1 MDDVEMEDEPLGDLP
16 YSEFRS
22 REVDRPRS
30 SLPAAAD
37 APVVGTFGEVAGDP
51 DAPG

>member
-16 YSEFRS
+16 YSELRS

-30 SLPAAAD
+30 SLPAAA
-37 APVVGTFGEVAGDP
+37 VVGTFGDVAGDP
-51 DAPG
+51 EAPG